1 MRKGIV
7 LKLFALTTALCML
20 ILATIFIGQTIFFKQ
35 YYANRK
41 VEDIKVNLN
50 SFEKNY
56 LNYAGSADGIQ
67 KLEQDFL
74 RENNTWITTLDQNGN
89 LKHADDFYVEIT
101 LERLAEKQFGQK
113 TITIPLYNLM
123 NIDEIESRI
132 LPSLVGKKVYFS
144 GLLRNDSFIT
154 SYLQSAEGSLSW
166 ANKPLSKK
174 LAERELKASEEKP
187 KVAQDLIGEEKPKV
201 AQDLIGEE
209 REKVAGNLSDL
220 EKKRV
225 AQNSDF
231 NINGT
236 ITKVQPSDG
245 TVPVN
250 PIYKNNLF
258 LDNIKEFQADLLLKE
273 SNQIKYATQIMDY
286 EKNDIKYKL
295 LIKPKKEKDGS
306 VTYIYAMASLQP
318 VDEAVQMVQ
327 DYYIYI
333 VAFVVILIFLASF
346 YYSKQIAKPLLK
358 INDTTKKIAHLDF
371 TEKIPITSKDE
382 IGDLSQ
388 NINTLSNKLH
398 SHIGQLEQDIEKERK
413 LENTRKE
420 FIAGVSHELKTPL
433 SIMKSCISILKDG
446 VAEHKKDYYF
456 QAMEKEVDKMDIL
469 ILDMLEL
476 AKFESG
482 TYNMKMDSFYIDGVI
497 EEICEQLSSEIE
509 KKELS
514 VHKHI
519 CPAEVVGN
527 QNRIEQVIVNFITN
541 AIRYTPEKEDIII
554 SVIDEKNRIEVCIE
568 NKGSH
573 IEEEQLDKIWDR
585 FYRVDASRKRSQG
598 GTGLGLAISK
608 NILELH
614 NAEYGVK
621 NTEDGVLFYFYLP
634 KKA

>member
-7 LKLFALTTALCML
+7 LKLFILTTALCML

-41 VEDIKVNLN
+41 VEDIKLNLN

-56 LNYAGSADGIQ
+56 LNYAGSVEGMQ

-89 LKHADDFYVEIT
+89 LKHADDFYFEVTIN
-101 LERLAEKQFGQK
+101 RWQQKRFGQQIFK
-113 TITIPLYNLM
+113 IPLYNLV
-123 NIDEIESRI
+123 NIEEIDNK
-132 LPSLVGKKVYFS
+132 PSNQFLGQEIYFS
-144 GLLRNDSFIT
+144 GVKKEDRFIPFSF
-154 SYLQSAEGSLSW
+154 SLSKENLNGL
-166 ANKPLSKK
+166 NKPLEKAFK
-174 LAERELKASEEKP
+174 EKMKAVGEQVGKEKRPAVQEPAAQELDAI
-187 KVAQDLIGEEKPKV
+187 IG
-201 AQDLIGEE
+201 G
-209 REKVAGNLSDL
+209 R
-220 EKKRV
+220 
-225 AQNSDF
+225 
-231 NINGT
+231 
-236 ITKVQPSDG
+236 ITKVQFPDVKG
-245 TVPVN
+245 PIN
-250 PIYKNNLF
+250 PIYKNTLF
-258 LDNIKEFQADLLLKE
+258 LDSIKEFQTDVVLKE
-273 SNQIKYATQIMDY
+273 SNQIEYSTKTMDY

-295 LIKPKKEKDGS
+295 LMKPIKEKDGS

-333 VAFVVILIFLASF
+333 IAFVVVLIFLASF

-371 TEKIPITSKDE
+371 TEQIPITSKDE
-382 IGDLSQ
+382 IGDLSK
-388 NINTLSNKLH
+388 NINVLSNKLH

-420 FIAGVSHELKTPL
+420 FISGVSHELKTPL

-446 VAEHKKDYYF
+446 VAEHKKEYYF
-456 QAMEKEVDKMDIL
+456 GAMEREVDKMDTL

-476 AKFESG
+476 AKCESG
-482 TYNMKMDSFYIDGVI
+482 TYKMKKDPFYIDTVMDD
-497 EEICEQLSSEIE
+497 ICEHLSVEIE
-509 KKELS
+509 KKELH
-514 VHKHI
+514 VHKNI
-519 CPAEVVGN
+519 GPFEVVAN
-527 QNRIEQVIVNFITN
+527 QGRIEQVIVNFITN
-541 AIRYTPEKEDIII
+541 AIRYTPNKEDIII
-554 SVIDEKNRIEVCIE
+554 STIDEKDRIKVCIE
-568 NKGSH
+568 NKGTH

-585 FYRVDASRKRSQG
+585 FYRVDAARQRSQG

-614 NAEYGVK
+614 DAEYGAE

-634 KKA
+634 KKV

>member
-7 LKLFALTTALCML
+7 LKLFTLTTALCML

-89 LKHADDFYVEIT
+89 LKHTDDFYVEIT
-101 LERLAEKQFGQK
+101 LERLEEKQFGQK

-174 LAERELKASEEKP
+174 LAERELKESEEKP
-187 KVAQDLIGEEKPKV
+187 RV

-209 REKVAGNLSDL
+209 RKKVAGNLSDL

-258 LDNIKEFQADLLLKE
+258 LDNIKEFQANLLLKE
-273 SNQIKYATQIMDY
+273 SNQIKYATQTMDF

-295 LIKPKKEKDGS
+295 LIKPIKEKDGS
-306 VTYIYAMASLQP
+306 ITYIYAMASLQP

-333 VAFVVILIFLASF
+333 VAFVVVLIFLASF
-346 YYSKQIAKPLLK
+346 YYSKQIAKPLLR

-382 IGDLSQ
+382 IGDLSE

-398 SHIGQLEQDIEKERK
+398 SHIGQLEEDIEKERK

-527 QNRIEQVIVNFITN
+527 QNRIEQVIVNFLTN
-541 AIRYTPEKEDIII
+541 AIRYTQNKENIII
-554 SVIDEKNRIEVCIE
+554 STIDEKDRIKVCIE
-568 NKGSH
+568 NKGAH

-585 FYRVDASRKRSQG
+585 FYRVDAARQRSQG

-621 NTEDGVLFYFYLP
+621 NTKDGVLFYFYLP

>member
-1 MRKGIV
+1 MKKGIV
-7 LKLFALTTALCML
+7 LKLFTLTTALCML

-56 LNYAGSADGIQ
+56 LNYAGNAEEIQ

-74 RENNTWITTLDQNGN
+74 RENNTWITTLDKNGN
-89 LKHADDFYVEIT
+89 LKHADDFYFEVTID
-101 LERLAEKQFGQK
+101 RRQQKSFGQQIFK
-113 TITIPLYNLM
+113 IPLGNLV
-123 NIDEIESRI
+123 NIEEIDNKLSEQFLGQEI
-132 LPSLVGKKVYFS
+132 YFS
-144 GLLRNDSFIT
+144 GVRKEDSFIPF
-154 SYLQSAEGSLSW
+154 SFSLSKQNLSGS
-166 ANKPLSKK
+166 NKPLEKAFNEKMSK
-174 LAERELKASEEKP
+174 LNE
-187 KVAQDLIGEEKPKV
+187 
-201 AQDLIGEE
+201 
-209 REKVAGNLSDL
+209 
-220 EKKRV
+220 EKKRAV
-225 AQNSDF
+225 EEQLVKEKKPAVQEQAAQELNVY
-231 NINGT
+231 IGGRV
-236 ITKVQPSDG
+236 TKVQLPDVKG
-245 TVPVN
+245 PVN
-250 PIYKNNLF
+250 PIYKNGIF
-258 LDNIKEFQADLLLKE
+258 LDSIKEFQTNLLLKE
-273 SNQIKYATQIMDY
+273 SKPIQYTTQTMDY

-295 LIKPKKEKDGS
+295 LIKPIEKDGS

-333 VAFVVILIFLASF
+333 IAFVVVLIFLASF

-358 INDTTKKIAHLDF
+358 INDTTKKIAQLDF

-382 IGDLSQ
+382 IGDLSK
-388 NINTLSNKLH
+388 NINVLSNKLH
-398 SHIGQLEQDIEKERK
+398 SHIGQLEEDIEKERK

-420 FIAGVSHELKTPL
+420 FISGVSHELKTPL

-446 VAEHKKDYYF
+446 VAEHKKEYYF
-456 QAMEKEVDKMDIL
+456 QAMEREVDKMDTL

-482 TYNMKMDSFYIDGVI
+482 TYKMKKASFYIDTVI
-497 EEICEQLSSEIE
+497 EDICEHLSVEIE
-509 KKELS
+509 KKELH
-514 VHKHI
+514 VHKNIHSF
-519 CPAEVVGN
+519 EVIAN
-527 QNRIEQVIVNFITN
+527 QGRIEQVIVNFITN
-541 AIRYTPEKEDIII
+541 AIRYTPNKEDIII
-554 SVIDEKNRIEVCIE
+554 STIDEKDRIKVCIE
-568 NKGSH
+568 NKGTH

-585 FYRVDASRKRSQG
+585 FYRVDTARQRSQG

-614 NAEYGVK
+614 DAEYGVK

>member
-7 LKLFALTTALCML
+7 LKLFTLTTALCML

-41 VEDIKVNLN
+41 VEDIKVNLD
-50 SFEKNY
+50 SFEKGY
-56 LNYAGSADGIQ
+56 LNYAGSTEGIQ

-101 LERLAEKQFGQK
+101 LERWAEKKFGQK
-113 TITIPLYNLM
+113 VIKMPLYYLM
-123 NIDEIESRI
+123 NIDEIEGGT
-132 LPSLVGKKVYFS
+132 LPDLKGQPVYFY
-144 GLLRNDSFIT
+144 GLKRYDSFIT
-154 SYLQSAEGSLSW
+154 SYLQLTEMNLNWSH
-166 ANKPLSKK
+166 KPLGKK
-174 LAERELKASEEKP
+174 LAEEEPKVSEEKP
-187 KVAQDLIGEEKPKV
+187 KVAGS
-201 AQDLIGEE
+201 
-209 REKVAGNLSDL
+209 LSDE
-220 EKKRV
+220 EKKRG

-231 NINGT
+231 NMSGT
-236 ITKVQPSDG
+236 ITKAQLPDVRG
-245 TVPVN
+245 PVN
-250 PIYKNNLF
+250 PIYKNTLF
-258 LDNIKEFQADLLLKE
+258 LDNIKEFQTDLLLKE
-273 SNQIKYATQIMDY
+273 SNHIQYSTQIMDY

-295 LIKPKKEKDGS
+295 LIKPMKEKDGS
-306 VTYIYAMASLQP
+306 ITYIYAMASLQP

-333 VAFVVILIFLASF
+333 IAFVVVLIFLASF

-382 IGDLSQ
+382 IGDLSK
-388 NINTLSNKLH
+388 NINALSNKLH

-420 FIAGVSHELKTPL
+420 FISGVSHELKTPL

-446 VAEHKKDYYF
+446 VAEHKKEYYF
-456 QAMEKEVDKMDIL
+456 QAMEREVDKMDTL

-482 TYNMKMDSFYIDGVI
+482 TYKMKKDVFYIDTVI
-497 EEICEQLSSEIE
+497 EDICEHLSVDIE
-509 KKELS
+509 KKELH
-514 VHKHI
+514 VHKNI
-519 CPAEVVGN
+519 CSFEVVAN
-527 QNRIEQVIVNFITN
+527 QSRIEQVIVNFITN
-541 AIRYTPEKEDIII
+541 AIRYTPNKEDIII
-554 SVIDEKNRIEVCIE
+554 STIDEKDRIKVCIE
-568 NKGSH
+568 NKGTH

-585 FYRVDASRKRSQG
+585 FYRVDAARQRSQG

-614 NAEYGVK
+614 DAEYGVE

>member
-1 MRKGIV
+1 MKKGIV
-7 LKLFALTTALCML
+7 LKLFTLTTALCML

-56 LNYAGSADGIQ
+56 LNYAGNAEEIQ

-74 RENNTWITTLDQNGN
+74 RENNTWITTLDKNGN
-89 LKHADDFYVEIT
+89 LKHADDFYFEVTID
-101 LERLAEKQFGQK
+101 RRQQKSFGQQIFK
-113 TITIPLYNLM
+113 IPLGNLV
-123 NIDEIESRI
+123 NIEEIDNKLSEQFLGQEI
-132 LPSLVGKKVYFS
+132 YFS
-144 GLLRNDSFIT
+144 GVRKEDSFIPF
-154 SYLQSAEGSLSW
+154 SFSLSKQNLSGS
-166 ANKPLSKK
+166 NKPLEKAFNEKMSK
-174 LAERELKASEEKP
+174 LNE
-187 KVAQDLIGEEKPKV
+187 
-201 AQDLIGEE
+201 
-209 REKVAGNLSDL
+209 
-220 EKKRV
+220 EKKRAV
-225 AQNSDF
+225 EEQLVKEKKPAVQEQAAQELNVY
-231 NINGT
+231 IGGRV
-236 ITKVQPSDG
+236 TKVQLPDVKG
-245 TVPVN
+245 PVN
-250 PIYKNNLF
+250 PIYKNGIF
-258 LDNIKEFQADLLLKE
+258 LDSIKEFQTNLLLKE
-273 SNQIKYATQIMDY
+273 SKPIQYTTQTMDY

-295 LIKPKKEKDGS
+295 LIKPIEKDGS

-333 VAFVVILIFLASF
+333 IAFVVVLIFLASF

-358 INDTTKKIAHLDF
+358 INDTTKKIAQLDF

-382 IGDLSQ
+382 IGDLSK
-388 NINTLSNKLH
+388 NINVLSNKLH
-398 SHIGQLEQDIEKERK
+398 SHIGQLEEDIEKERK

-420 FIAGVSHELKTPL
+420 FISGVSHELKTPL

-446 VAEHKKDYYF
+446 VAEHKKEYYF
-456 QAMEKEVDKMDIL
+456 QAMEREVDKMDTL

-482 TYNMKMDSFYIDGVI
+482 TYKMKKSSFYIDTVI
-497 EEICEQLSSEIE
+497 EDICEHLSVEIE
-509 KKELS
+509 KKELH
-514 VHKHI
+514 VHKNIHSF
-519 CPAEVVGN
+519 EVIAN
-527 QNRIEQVIVNFITN
+527 QGRIEQVIVNFITN
-541 AIRYTPEKEDIII
+541 AIRYTPNKEDIII
-554 SVIDEKNRIEVCIE
+554 STIDEKDRIKVCIE
-568 NKGSH
+568 NKGTN

-585 FYRVDASRKRSQG
+585 FYRVDTARQRSQG

-614 NAEYGVK
+614 DAEYGVK

>member
-1 MRKGIV
+1 M
-7 LKLFALTTALCML
+7 
-20 ILATIFIGQTIFFKQ
+20 
-35 YYANRK
+35 
-41 VEDIKVNLN
+41 
-50 SFEKNY
+50 
-56 LNYAGSADGIQ
+56 
-67 KLEQDFL
+67 
-74 RENNTWITTLDQNGN
+74 
-89 LKHADDFYVEIT
+89 
-101 LERLAEKQFGQK
+101 
-113 TITIPLYNLM
+113 
-123 NIDEIESRI
+123 
-132 LPSLVGKKVYFS
+132 
-144 GLLRNDSFIT
+144 
-154 SYLQSAEGSLSW
+154 
-166 ANKPLSKK
+166 
-174 LAERELKASEEKP
+174 
-187 KVAQDLIGEEKPKV
+187 
-201 AQDLIGEE
+201 
-209 REKVAGNLSDL
+209 
-220 EKKRV
+220 
-225 AQNSDF
+225 
-231 NINGT
+231 
-236 ITKVQPSDG
+236 
-245 TVPVN
+245 N
-250 PIYKNNLF
+250 PIYKNSLF
-258 LDNIKEFQADLLLKE
+258 LDRIKEFQTDLLLKE
-273 SNQIKYATQIMDY
+273 SNHIQYSTQITDY

-333 VAFVVILIFLASF
+333 VAFVVVLIFLASF

-497 EEICEQLSSEIE
+497 EEICEQLSAEIE

-519 CPAEVVGN
+519 CPAEVIGN

-554 SVIDEKNRIEVCIE
+554 STIDGKDHIKVCIE
-568 NKGSH
+568 NKGAH

-585 FYRVDASRKRSQG
+585 FYRVDAARKRSQG

-614 NAEYGVK
+614 DAEYGVK

>member
-7 LKLFALTTALCML
+7 LKLFTLTTALCML

-50 SFEKNY
+50 SFAKNY
-56 LNYAGSADGIQ
+56 LNYAGSAEGIQ
-67 KLEQDFL
+67 KLEQDFF

-89 LKHADDFYVEIT
+89 LKHVDDFYFEIT
-101 LERLAEKQFGQK
+101 IDRRQQKSFGQQVFK
-113 TITIPLYNLM
+113 MPLYNLI
-123 NIDEIESRI
+123 NIEEIDNKAVDQFLGQEI
-132 LPSLVGKKVYFS
+132 YFS
-144 GLLRNDSFIT
+144 GVKKEDSFIPF
-154 SYLQSAEGSLSW
+154 SFSLVKQNLSGS
-166 ANKPLSKK
+166 NKPLEKAFQEKKK
-174 LAERELKASEEKP
+174 LDE
-187 KVAQDLIGEEKPKV
+187 
-201 AQDLIGEE
+201 
-209 REKVAGNLSDL
+209 
-220 EKKRV
+220 EKKRA
-225 AQNSDF
+225 AQEQLVKEKKPAVQEEGAQELGAY
-231 NINGT
+231 IAGRV
-236 ITKVQPSDG
+236 TKVQFPDVKG
-245 TVPVN
+245 PVN
-250 PIYKNNLF
+250 PIYKNSLF
-258 LDNIKEFQADLLLKE
+258 LDNIKEFQTDLLLKE
-273 SNQIKYATQIMDY
+273 SNHIQYSTQIMDH

-295 LIKPKKEKDGS
+295 LIKPIKEKDGS
-306 VTYIYAMASLQP
+306 VAYIYAMASLQP

-333 VAFVVILIFLASF
+333 IAFVVVLIFLASF

-413 LENTRKE
+413 LEKTRKE
-420 FIAGVSHELKTPL
+420 FISGVSHELKTPL

-456 QAMEKEVDKMDIL
+456 QAMEREVDKMDTL

-482 TYNMKMDSFYIDGVI
+482 TYKMKKDSFYIDTAI
-497 EEICEQLSSEIE
+497 EDICEYLSVEIE
-509 KKELS
+509 KKELR
-514 VHKHI
+514 VHKNI
-519 CPAEVVGN
+519 RSFEVIAN
-527 QNRIEQVIVNFITN
+527 QSRIEQVIVNFITN
-541 AIRYTPEKEDIII
+541 AIRYTPNKEDIII
-554 SVIDEKNRIEVCIE
+554 STVDEKDRIKVCIE
-568 NKGSH
+568 NKGTH

-585 FYRVDASRKRSQG
+585 FYRVDAARHRSQG

-614 NAEYGVK
+614 DVEYGVK

>member
-7 LKLFALTTALCML
+7 LKLFTLTTALCML

-50 SFEKNY
+50 SFVKNY
-56 LNYAGSADGIQ
+56 LNHAESAEEVQ
-67 KLEQDFL
+67 KLEQDFS
-74 RENNTWITTLDQNGN
+74 RENNTWITTLDQYGN
-89 LKHADDFYVEIT
+89 LKHADDYYFEVAID
-101 LERLAEKQFGQK
+101 RKDQKSFGQQ
-113 TITIPLYNLM
+113 TFIMPLYYLI
-123 NIDEIESRI
+123 NIEEIESKTSREVLEQEI
-132 LPSLVGKKVYFS
+132 YFS
-144 GLLRNDSFIT
+144 GVKKEDSFIPFYFT
-154 SYLQSAEGSLSW
+154 LAKGNLSGS
-166 ANKPLSKK
+166 NKPLEKIFK
-174 LAERELKASEEKP
+174 EKMIKADEEKKKP
-187 KVAQDLIGEEKPKV
+187 AQEPLVKEKKQVAQEQA
-201 AQDLIGEE
+201 AQE
-209 REKVAGNLSDL
+209 SDPYIRG
-220 EKKRV
+220 RV
-225 AQNSDF
+225 
-231 NINGT
+231 
-236 ITKVQPSDG
+236 TKVQLPDVKG
-245 TVPVN
+245 PVN
-250 PIYKNNLF
+250 PIYKNSLF
-258 LDNIKEFQADLLLKE
+258 LDSIKEFQTDLLQKE
-273 SNQIKYATQIMDY
+273 SNQIQYSTQTMDY

-295 LIKPKKEKDGS
+295 LIKPIKENDGS

-333 VAFVVILIFLASF
+333 VAFVVVLIFLASF

-382 IGDLSQ
+382 IGDLSK

-541 AIRYTPEKEDIII
+541 AIRYTPDKKDIII
-554 SVIDEKNRIEVCIE
+554 SAIDEKNHIKVCIE
-568 NKGSH
+568 NKGAH

-585 FYRVDASRKRSQG
+585 FYRVDAARKRSQG

>member
-7 LKLFALTTALCML
+7 LKLFTLTTALCML

-41 VEDIKVNLN
+41 VENIKVNLD

-56 LNYAGSADGIQ
+56 LNDAGSAEGIQ

-74 RENNTWITTLDQNGN
+74 RENNTWITTLDQYGN
-89 LKHADDFYVEIT
+89 LKHADDFYFEVTID
-101 LERLAEKQFGQK
+101 RRQQKSFGQQIFK
-113 TITIPLYNLM
+113 IPLYNLV
-123 NIDEIESRI
+123 NIEEIDNKSSEQFLGQEI
-132 LPSLVGKKVYFS
+132 YFS
-144 GLLRNDSFIT
+144 GVKQEDSFIPF
-154 SYLQSAEGSLSW
+154 SFSLAKQNLSGS
-166 ANKPLSKK
+166 NKPLEKAFNEKMSK
-174 LAERELKASEEKP
+174 LNEEK
-187 KVAQDLIGEEKPKV
+187 KKAAQEQVVK
-201 AQDLIGEE
+201 
-209 REKVAGNLSDL
+209 
-220 EKKRV
+220 EKKPAVQEQAAQEPDVYIGGRV
-225 AQNSDF
+225 
-231 NINGT
+231 
-236 ITKVQPSDG
+236 TKVQFPDVKG
-245 TVPVN
+245 PVN
-250 PIYKNNLF
+250 PIYKNTLF
-258 LDNIKEFQADLLLKE
+258 LDSIKEFQTDVLLKE
-273 SNQIKYATQIMDY
+273 SNQIEYSTKTMDY

-295 LIKPKKEKDGS
+295 LIKPIKEKDGS

-333 VAFVVILIFLASF
+333 IAFVVVLIFLASF
-346 YYSKQIAKPLLK
+346 YYSKQIARPLLI

-371 TEKIPITSKDE
+371 TEKIPVTSKDE
-382 IGDLSQ
+382 IGDLSK

-420 FIAGVSHELKTPL
+420 FISGVSHELKTPL

-446 VAEHKKDYYF
+446 VAEHKKEYYF
-456 QAMEKEVDKMDIL
+456 QAMEREVDKMDTL

-482 TYNMKMDSFYIDGVI
+482 TYKMKKDSFYIDTII
-497 EEICEQLSSEIE
+497 EDICEQLSVEIE
-509 KKELS
+509 KKELRI
-514 VHKHI
+514 HKNV
-519 CPAEVVGN
+519 CPIEVIAN
-527 QNRIEQVIVNFITN
+527 QSRIEQVIVNFITN
-541 AIRYTPEKEDIII
+541 AIRYTPNKEDIII
-554 SVIDEKNRIEVCIE
+554 STINEKDRIKVCIE
-568 NKGSH
+568 NKGAH

-585 FYRVDASRKRSQG
+585 FYRVDAARQRSQG

-614 NAEYGVK
+614 DAEYGAK

>member
-7 LKLFALTTALCML
+7 LKLFTLTTALCML

-56 LNYAGSADGIQ
+56 LNYAGSAEGIQ
-67 KLEQDFL
+67 KLEQDFF

-89 LKHADDFYVEIT
+89 LKHVDDFYVEVT
-101 LERLAEKQFGQK
+101 LDRRTEKEFGK
-113 TITIPLYNLM
+113 KVIKMPLYYLM
-123 NIDEIESRI
+123 SIDEIEGGT
-132 LPSLVGKKVYFS
+132 LPKLEGRSVYFY
-144 GLLRNDSFIT
+144 GLKRDDSFIAC
-154 SYLQSAEGSLSW
+154 YVHIEEANLSW
-166 ANKPLSKK
+166 LNKPLGKTLAAKEIQMSGGKPTVAEEPIV
-174 LAERELKASEEKP
+174 AER
-187 KVAQDLIGEEKPKV
+187 
-201 AQDLIGEE
+201 
-209 REKVAGNLSDL
+209 
-220 EKKRV
+220 KRV
-225 AQNSDF
+225 AGVMSAEEQKRAAHNSDF
-231 NINGT
+231 NLSGK
-236 ITKVQPSDG
+236 ITKVQFPDVKG
-245 TVPVN
+245 PVN
-250 PIYKNNLF
+250 AIYKNNLF
-258 LDNIKEFQADLLLKE
+258 LDNIKEFQAELLLKE
-273 SNQIKYATQIMDY
+273 DKKIPDTTRIIDY
-286 EKNDIKYKL
+286 EKNDIQSKL
-295 LIKPKKEKDGS
+295 LIKPIKEKDGS

-333 VAFVVILIFLASF
+333 IAFVVVLIFLASF

-382 IGDLSQ
+382 IGDLSK
-388 NINTLSNKLH
+388 NINVLSNKLH

-420 FIAGVSHELKTPL
+420 FISGVSHELKTPL

-446 VAEHKKDYYF
+446 VAEHKKEYYF
-456 QAMEKEVDKMDIL
+456 QAMEREVDKMDTL

-482 TYNMKMDSFYIDGVI
+482 TYKMKKGAFYIDAVI
-497 EEICEQLSSEIE
+497 EDICEHLSVEIE
-509 KKELS
+509 KKELH
-514 VHKHI
+514 VHKNI
-519 CPAEVVGN
+519 CSFEVVAN
-527 QNRIEQVIVNFITN
+527 QSRIEQVIVNFITN
-541 AIRYTPEKEDIII
+541 AIRYTPNKEDIII
-554 SVIDEKNRIEVCIE
+554 STIDEKDRIKVCIE
-568 NKGSH
+568 NKGTH

-585 FYRVDASRKRSQG
+585 FYRVDAARKRSQG

-614 NAEYGVK
+614 DAEYGVK

-634 KKA
+634 RKA

>member
-1 MRKGIV
+1 MKKGIV
-7 LKLFALTTALCML
+7 LKLFTLTTALCML

-56 LNYAGSADGIQ
+56 LNYAGNAEEIQ

-74 RENNTWITTLDQNGN
+74 RENNTWITTLDKNGN
-89 LKHADDFYVEIT
+89 LKHTDDFYFEVTID
-101 LERLAEKQFGQK
+101 RRQQKSFGQQIFK
-113 TITIPLYNLM
+113 IPLGNLV
-123 NIDEIESRI
+123 NIEEIDNKLSEQFLGQEI
-132 LPSLVGKKVYFS
+132 YFS
-144 GLLRNDSFIT
+144 GVRKEDSFIPF
-154 SYLQSAEGSLSW
+154 SFSLSKQNLSGS
-166 ANKPLSKK
+166 NKPLEKAFNEKMSK
-174 LAERELKASEEKP
+174 LNE
-187 KVAQDLIGEEKPKV
+187 
-201 AQDLIGEE
+201 
-209 REKVAGNLSDL
+209 
-220 EKKRV
+220 EKKRAAEEQLV
-225 AQNSDF
+225 KEKKPAVQEQAAQELGVY
-231 NINGT
+231 IGGRV
-236 ITKVQPSDG
+236 TKVQLPDVKG
-245 TVPVN
+245 PVN
-250 PIYKNNLF
+250 PIYKNGIF
-258 LDNIKEFQADLLLKE
+258 LDSIKEFQTNLLLKE
-273 SNQIKYATQIMDY
+273 SKPIKYTTQTMDY

-295 LIKPKKEKDGS
+295 LIKPIEKDGS

-333 VAFVVILIFLASF
+333 IAFVVVLIFLASF

-358 INDTTKKIAHLDF
+358 INDTTKKIAQLDF

-382 IGDLSQ
+382 IGDLSK
-388 NINTLSNKLH
+388 NINVLSNKLH
-398 SHIGQLEQDIEKERK
+398 SHIGQLEEDIEKERK

-420 FIAGVSHELKTPL
+420 FISGVSHELKTPL

-446 VAEHKKDYYF
+446 VAEHKKEYYF
-456 QAMEKEVDKMDIL
+456 QAMEREVDKMDTL

-482 TYNMKMDSFYIDGVI
+482 TYKMKKDSFYIDTVI
-497 EEICEQLSSEIE
+497 EDICEHLSVEIE
-509 KKELS
+509 KKELH
-514 VHKHI
+514 VHKNI
-519 CPAEVVGN
+519 CSFEVIAN
-527 QNRIEQVIVNFITN
+527 QGRIEQVIVNFITN
-541 AIRYTPEKEDIII
+541 AIRYTPNKEDIII
-554 SVIDEKNRIEVCIE
+554 STIDEKDRIKVCIE
-568 NKGSH
+568 NKGTH

-585 FYRVDASRKRSQG
+585 FYRVDTARQRSQG

-614 NAEYGVK
+614 DAEYGVK

>member
-1 MRKGIV
+1 MKKGIV
-7 LKLFALTTALCML
+7 LKLFTLTTALCML

-56 LNYAGSADGIQ
+56 LNRAGNAEEIQ

-74 RENNTWITTLDQNGN
+74 RENNTWITTLDKNGN
-89 LKHADDFYVEIT
+89 LKHADDFYFEVTID
-101 LERLAEKQFGQK
+101 RRQQKSFGQQIFK
-113 TITIPLYNLM
+113 IPLGNLV
-123 NIDEIESRI
+123 NIEEIDNKLSEHFLGQEI
-132 LPSLVGKKVYFS
+132 YFS
-144 GLLRNDSFIT
+144 GVRKEDSFIPF
-154 SYLQSAEGSLSW
+154 SFSLSKQNLSGS
-166 ANKPLSKK
+166 NKPLEKAFNEKMSK
-174 LAERELKASEEKP
+174 LNE
-187 KVAQDLIGEEKPKV
+187 
-201 AQDLIGEE
+201 
-209 REKVAGNLSDL
+209 
-220 EKKRV
+220 EKKRAAEEQLV
-225 AQNSDF
+225 KEKKPAVQEQATQESNVY
-231 NINGT
+231 IGGRV
-236 ITKVQPSDG
+236 TKVQLPDVKG
-245 TVPVN
+245 PVN
-250 PIYKNNLF
+250 PIYKNGIF
-258 LDNIKEFQADLLLKE
+258 LDNIKEFQTNLLLKE
-273 SNQIKYATQIMDY
+273 SKPIQYTTQTMDY

-295 LIKPKKEKDGS
+295 LIKPIEKDGS

-333 VAFVVILIFLASF
+333 IAFVVVLIFLASF

-358 INDTTKKIAHLDF
+358 INDTTKKIAQLDF

-382 IGDLSQ
+382 IGDLSK
-388 NINTLSNKLH
+388 NINVLSNKLH
-398 SHIGQLEQDIEKERK
+398 SHIGQLEEDIEKERK

-420 FIAGVSHELKTPL
+420 FISGVSHELKTPL

-446 VAEHKKDYYF
+446 VAEHKKEYYF
-456 QAMEKEVDKMDIL
+456 QAMEREVDKMDTL

-482 TYNMKMDSFYIDGVI
+482 TYKMKKDSFYIDTVI
-497 EEICEQLSSEIE
+497 EDICEHLSVEIE
-509 KKELS
+509 KKELH
-514 VHKHI
+514 VYKNI
-519 CPAEVVGN
+519 CPFEVIAN
-527 QNRIEQVIVNFITN
+527 QGRIEQVIVNFITN
-541 AIRYTPEKEDIII
+541 AIRYTPNKEDIII
-554 SVIDEKNRIEVCIE
+554 STIDEKDRIKVCIE
-568 NKGSH
+568 NKGTH

-585 FYRVDASRKRSQG
+585 FYRVDTARQRSQG

-614 NAEYGVK
+614 DAEYGVK

>member
-56 LNYAGSADGIQ
+56 LNYAGSAEGIQ

-89 LKHADDFYVEIT
+89 LKHADDFYFEVTID
-101 LERLAEKQFGQK
+101 RRQQKSFGQQIFK
-113 TITIPLYNLM
+113 IPLYNFI
-123 NIDEIESRI
+123 NIEEIDNKSSEHFLGQEI
-132 LPSLVGKKVYFS
+132 YFS
-144 GLLRNDSFIT
+144 GVKKEDSFIPF
-154 SYLQSAEGSLSW
+154 SFSLGKQNLSGS
-166 ANKPLSKK
+166 NKPLEKAFKEKMK
-174 LAERELKASEEKP
+174 LDEEKRRAAGEQLAKEKKP
-187 KVAQDLIGEEKPKV
+187 AVQEEVAQELDVNISG
-201 AQDLIGEE
+201 
-209 REKVAGNLSDL
+209 
-220 EKKRV
+220 RV
-225 AQNSDF
+225 
-231 NINGT
+231 
-236 ITKVQPSDG
+236 TKIQLPDVKG
-245 TVPVN
+245 PVN
-250 PIYKNNLF
+250 PIYKNGIF
-258 LDNIKEFQADLLLKE
+258 LDSIKEFQTDLLLKE
-273 SNQIKYATQIMDY
+273 NKHIQYTTQTMDD

-295 LIKPKKEKDGS
+295 LIKPVKEKDGS

-333 VAFVVILIFLASF
+333 IAFVVVLIFLASF

-371 TEKIPITSKDE
+371 TEQIPITSKDE
-382 IGDLSQ
+382 IGDLSK
-388 NINTLSNKLH
+388 NINVLSNKLH

-420 FIAGVSHELKTPL
+420 FISGVSHELKTPL

-446 VAEHKKDYYF
+446 VAEHKKEYYF
-456 QAMEKEVDKMDIL
+456 QAMEREVDKMDTL

-482 TYNMKMDSFYIDGVI
+482 TYKMKKDVFYIDTVI
-497 EEICEQLSSEIE
+497 EDICEHLSVDIE
-509 KKELS
+509 KKELH
-514 VHKHI
+514 VHKNI
-519 CPAEVVGN
+519 CSFEVVAN
-527 QNRIEQVIVNFITN
+527 QSRIEQVIVNFITN
-541 AIRYTPEKEDIII
+541 AIRYTPNKEDIII
-554 SVIDEKNRIEVCIE
+554 STIDEKDRIKVCIE
-568 NKGSH
+568 NKGTH

-585 FYRVDASRKRSQG
+585 FYRVDAARQRSQG

-614 NAEYGVK
+614 DAEYGAE

>member
-1 MRKGIV
+1 MRNGIV
-7 LKLFALTTALCML
+7 LKLFTLTTALCML

-56 LNYAGSADGIQ
+56 LNYTGNAEGIQ

-74 RENNTWITTLDQNGN
+74 RENNTWITTLDKNGN
-89 LKHADDFYVEIT
+89 LKHADDFYFEVTID
-101 LERLAEKQFGQK
+101 RWQQKSFGQQIFK
-113 TITIPLYNLM
+113 IPLGNLV
-123 NIDEIESRI
+123 NIEEIDNKLSEQFLGQEI
-132 LPSLVGKKVYFS
+132 YFS
-144 GLLRNDSFIT
+144 GVRKEDSFIPF
-154 SYLQSAEGSLSW
+154 SFSLAKQNLSGS
-166 ANKPLSKK
+166 NKPL
-174 LAERELKASEEKP
+174 EKASKEKM
-187 KVAQDLIGEEKPKV
+187 KLDE
-201 AQDLIGEE
+201 
-209 REKVAGNLSDL
+209 
-220 EKKRV
+220 EKKRAAEEQLV
-225 AQNSDF
+225 KEKRPAVQEQAAEEQK
-231 NINGT
+231 IYIGGRV
-236 ITKVQPSDG
+236 TKVQFPDVKG
-245 TVPVN
+245 PVN
-250 PIYKNNLF
+250 PIYKNTLF
-258 LDNIKEFQADLLLKE
+258 LDSIKEFQTDVLRKE
-273 SNQIKYATQIMDY
+273 SNQIEYSTKTMDY

-295 LIKPKKEKDGS
+295 LMKPIKEKDGS

-333 VAFVVILIFLASF
+333 IAFVVVLIFLASF

-382 IGDLSQ
+382 IGDLSK
-388 NINTLSNKLH
+388 NINILSNKLN

-420 FIAGVSHELKTPL
+420 FISGVSHELKTPL

-456 QAMEKEVDKMDIL
+456 QAMEREVDKMDTL

-482 TYNMKMDSFYIDGVI
+482 TYKMKMDAFYIDTVI
-497 EEICEQLSSEIE
+497 EDICEHLSVEIE
-509 KKELS
+509 KKELR
-514 VHKHI
+514 VHKNI
-519 CPAEVVGN
+519 CSFEVIAN
-527 QNRIEQVIVNFITN
+527 QGRIEQVIVNFITN
-541 AIRYTPEKEDIII
+541 AIRYTPNKEDIII
-554 SVIDEKNRIEVCIE
+554 STIDEKDRIKVCIE
-568 NKGSH
+568 NKGTH

-585 FYRVDASRKRSQG
+585 FYRVDAARHRSQG

-614 NAEYGVK
+614 DAEYGVE

-634 KKA
+634 KKV

>member
-7 LKLFALTTALCML
+7 LKLFILTTALCML

-41 VEDIKVNLN
+41 VEDIKLNLN

-56 LNYAGSADGIQ
+56 LNYAGSVEGMQ

-89 LKHADDFYVEIT
+89 LKHADDFYFEVTIN
-101 LERLAEKQFGQK
+101 RWQQKRFGQQIFK
-113 TITIPLYNLM
+113 IPLYNLV
-123 NIDEIESRI
+123 NIEEIDNK
-132 LPSLVGKKVYFS
+132 PSNQFLGQEIYFS
-144 GLLRNDSFIT
+144 GVKKEDRFIPFSF
-154 SYLQSAEGSLSW
+154 SLSKENLNGL
-166 ANKPLSKK
+166 NKPLEKAFK
-174 LAERELKASEEKP
+174 EKMKAVGEQVGKEKRPAVQEPAAQELDAI
-187 KVAQDLIGEEKPKV
+187 IG
-201 AQDLIGEE
+201 G
-209 REKVAGNLSDL
+209 R
-220 EKKRV
+220 
-225 AQNSDF
+225 
-231 NINGT
+231 
-236 ITKVQPSDG
+236 ITKVQFPDVKG
-245 TVPVN
+245 PIN
-250 PIYKNNLF
+250 PIYKNTLF
-258 LDNIKEFQADLLLKE
+258 LDSIKEFQTDVVLKE
-273 SNQIKYATQIMDY
+273 SNQIEYSTKTMDY

-295 LIKPKKEKDGS
+295 LMKPIKEKDGS

-333 VAFVVILIFLASF
+333 IAFVVVLIFLASF

-371 TEKIPITSKDE
+371 TEQIPITSKDE
-382 IGDLSQ
+382 IGDLSK
-388 NINTLSNKLH
+388 NINVLSNKLH

-420 FIAGVSHELKTPL
+420 FISGVSHELKTPL

-446 VAEHKKDYYF
+446 VAEHKKEYYF
-456 QAMEKEVDKMDIL
+456 GAMEREVDKMDTL

-482 TYNMKMDSFYIDGVI
+482 TYKMKKDPFYIDTVMDD
-497 EEICEQLSSEIE
+497 ICEHLSVEIE
-509 KKELS
+509 KKELH
-514 VHKHI
+514 VHKNI
-519 CPAEVVGN
+519 GPFEVVAN
-527 QNRIEQVIVNFITN
+527 QGRIEQVIVNFITN
-541 AIRYTPEKEDIII
+541 AIRYTPNKEDIII
-554 SVIDEKNRIEVCIE
+554 STIDEKDRIKVCIE
-568 NKGSH
+568 NKGTH

-585 FYRVDASRKRSQG
+585 FYRVDAARQRSQG

-614 NAEYGVK
+614 DAEYGAE

-634 KKA
+634 KKV

>member
-7 LKLFALTTALCML
+7 LKLFTLTTALCML

-67 KLEQDFL
+67 KLEQEFL

-101 LERLAEKQFGQK
+101 LERWAEKQFGQK

-187 KVAQDLIGEEKPKV
+187 KVAQDLI
-201 AQDLIGEE
+201 DEE
-209 REKVAGNLSDL
+209 RKKVAGNLSDL
-220 EKKRV
+220 EKKRG

-258 LDNIKEFQADLLLKE
+258 LDNIKEFQTDLLLKE
-273 SNQIKYATQIMDY
+273 SNKIRYTIETMDF

-295 LIKPKKEKDGS
+295 LIKPIKEKDGS
-306 VTYIYAMASLQP
+306 VAYIYAMASLQP

-333 VAFVVILIFLASF
+333 IAFVVVLVFLASF

-382 IGDLSQ
+382 IGDLSK

-413 LENTRKE
+413 LEKTRKE
-420 FIAGVSHELKTPL
+420 FISGVSHELKTPL

-446 VAEHKKDYYF
+446 VAEHKKEYYF
-456 QAMEKEVDKMDIL
+456 QAMEREVDKMDTL

-482 TYNMKMDSFYIDGVI
+482 TYKMKMDSFYIDTVI
-497 EEICEQLSSEIE
+497 EDICEHLSVEIE
-509 KKELS
+509 KKELR
-514 VHKHI
+514 VHKNI
-519 CPAEVVGN
+519 GPFEVVAN
-527 QNRIEQVIVNFITN
+527 QGRIEQVIVNFITN
-541 AIRYTPEKEDIII
+541 AIRYTPNKEDIII
-554 SVIDEKNRIEVCIE
+554 STIDEKNRIKVCIE
-568 NKGSH
+568 NKGTH

-585 FYRVDASRKRSQG
+585 FYRVDAARHRSQG

-614 NAEYGVK
+614 DAEYGVK
-621 NTEDGVLFYFYLP
+621 NTEDGVLFYFYLL

>member
-56 LNYAGSADGIQ
+56 LNYAGSAEGIQ

-89 LKHADDFYVEIT
+89 LKHADDFYFEVTID
-101 LERLAEKQFGQK
+101 RRQQKSFGKQIFK
-113 TITIPLYNLM
+113 IPLYNFI
-123 NIDEIESRI
+123 NIEEIDNKSSEHFLGQEI
-132 LPSLVGKKVYFS
+132 YFS
-144 GLLRNDSFIT
+144 GVKKEDSFIPF
-154 SYLQSAEGSLSW
+154 SFSLGKQNLSGS
-166 ANKPLSKK
+166 NKPLEKAFKEKMK
-174 LAERELKASEEKP
+174 LDEEKRRAAGEQLAKEKKP
-187 KVAQDLIGEEKPKV
+187 AVQEEVAQELDVNISG
-201 AQDLIGEE
+201 
-209 REKVAGNLSDL
+209 
-220 EKKRV
+220 RV
-225 AQNSDF
+225 
-231 NINGT
+231 
-236 ITKVQPSDG
+236 TKIQLPDVKG
-245 TVPVN
+245 PVN
-250 PIYKNNLF
+250 PIYKNGIF
-258 LDNIKEFQADLLLKE
+258 LDSIKEFQTDLLLKE
-273 SNQIKYATQIMDY
+273 NKHIQYTTQTMDD

-295 LIKPKKEKDGS
+295 LIKPVKEKDGS

-333 VAFVVILIFLASF
+333 IAFVVVLIFLASF

-371 TEKIPITSKDE
+371 TEQIPITSKDE
-382 IGDLSQ
+382 IGDLSK
-388 NINTLSNKLH
+388 NINVLSNKLH

-420 FIAGVSHELKTPL
+420 FISGVSHELKTPL

-446 VAEHKKDYYF
+446 VAEHKKEYYF
-456 QAMEKEVDKMDIL
+456 QAMEREVDKMDTL

-482 TYNMKMDSFYIDGVI
+482 TYKMKKDVFYIDTVI
-497 EEICEQLSSEIE
+497 EDICEHLSVDIE
-509 KKELS
+509 KKELH
-514 VHKHI
+514 VHKNI
-519 CPAEVVGN
+519 CSFEVVAN
-527 QNRIEQVIVNFITN
+527 QSRIEQVIVNFITN
-541 AIRYTPEKEDIII
+541 AIRYTPNKEDIIT
-554 SVIDEKNRIEVCIE
+554 STIDEKDRIKVCIE
-568 NKGSH
+568 NKGTH

-585 FYRVDASRKRSQG
+585 FYRVDAARQRSQG

-614 NAEYGVK
+614 DAEYGAE
-621 NTEDGVLFYFYLP
+621 NTKDGVLFYFYLP

>member
-7 LKLFALTTALCML
+7 LKLFTLTTALCML
-20 ILATIFIGQTIFFKQ
+20 ILVTIFIGQTIFFKQ

-56 LNYAGSADGIQ
+56 LNDAGNKEEVQ

-89 LKHADDFYVEIT
+89 LKHADDFYFEVTID
-101 LERLAEKQFGQK
+101 RRQQKSFGQQIFK
-113 TITIPLYNLM
+113 MPLYNLV
-123 NIDEIESRI
+123 NIEEIDNKSSEQFLGQEI
-132 LPSLVGKKVYFS
+132 YFS
-144 GLLRNDSFIT
+144 GLKKEDSFIPF
-154 SYLQSAEGSLSW
+154 SFSLSKQNLSGS
-166 ANKPLSKK
+166 NKPL
-174 LAERELKASEEKP
+174 EKAFK
-187 KVAQDLIGEEKPKV
+187 
-201 AQDLIGEE
+201 
-209 REKVAGNLSDL
+209 
-220 EKKRV
+220 EKKKPAVQEQAAQAPDVYIGGRV
-225 AQNSDF
+225 
-231 NINGT
+231 
-236 ITKVQPSDG
+236 TKVQFPDIKGS
-245 TVPVN
+245 VN
-250 PIYKNNLF
+250 PIYKNTLF
-258 LDNIKEFQADLLLKE
+258 LDSIKEFQTDVLLKE
-273 SNQIKYATQIMDY
+273 SNQIEYSTKTMDY

-295 LIKPKKEKDGS
+295 LMKPIKEKDGS

-333 VAFVVILIFLASF
+333 IAFVVVLIFLASF

-382 IGDLSQ
+382 IGDLSK

-398 SHIGQLEQDIEKERK
+398 SHIVQLEQDIEKERK
-413 LENTRKE
+413 LEKTRKE
-420 FIAGVSHELKTPL
+420 FISGVSHELKTPL

-446 VAEHKKDYYF
+446 VAEHKKEYYF
-456 QAMEKEVDKMDIL
+456 QAMEREVDKMDTL

-482 TYNMKMDSFYIDGVI
+482 TYKMKKDSFYIDTVI
-497 EEICEQLSSEIE
+497 EDICEYLSVDIE
-509 KKELS
+509 KKELC
-514 VHKHI
+514 VHKNI
-519 CPAEVVGN
+519 RSFEVIAN
-527 QNRIEQVIVNFITN
+527 QGRIEQVIVNFITN
-541 AIRYTPEKEDIII
+541 AIRYTPNKEDIII
-554 SVIDEKNRIEVCIE
+554 STIDEKDRIKVCIE
-568 NKGSH
+568 NTGTH

-585 FYRVDASRKRSQG
+585 FYRVDVARQRSQG

-614 NAEYGVK
+614 DAEYGVK
-621 NTEDGVLFYFYLP
+621 NKGDGVLFYFYLP

>member
-7 LKLFALTTALCML
+7 LKLFTLTTALCML

-50 SFEKNY
+50 SFGKNY
-56 LNYAGSADGIQ
+56 LLDAGSTEGIQ

-74 RENNTWITTLDQNGN
+74 RENNTWITILDQNGN
-89 LKHADDFYVEIT
+89 LKHADDFYFEVTID
-101 LERLAEKQFGQK
+101 RRQQKSFGQQIFK
-113 TITIPLYNLM
+113 IPLGNLV
-123 NIDEIESRI
+123 NIEEIDNKLSEKFLGQEI
-132 LPSLVGKKVYFS
+132 YFS
-144 GLLRNDSFIT
+144 GVRKEESFIPF
-154 SYLQSAEGSLSW
+154 SFSLGKQNLSGS
-166 ANKPLSKK
+166 NKPLEKAFNEKMIK
-174 LAERELKASEEKP
+174 LD
-187 KVAQDLIGEEKPKV
+187 Q
-201 AQDLIGEE
+201 
-209 REKVAGNLSDL
+209 
-220 EKKRV
+220 EKKKAAEEQVVKEKKPAVQEQAAQELDAVIVGRV
-225 AQNSDF
+225 
-231 NINGT
+231 
-236 ITKVQPSDG
+236 TKVQFPDVKG
-245 TVPVN
+245 PVN
-250 PIYKNNLF
+250 PIYKNSLF
-258 LDNIKEFQADLLLKE
+258 LDSIKEFQTDLLLKE
-273 SNQIKYATQIMDY
+273 NNHIQYSTQIMDY

-497 EEICEQLSSEIE
+497 EEICEQLSAEIE

-568 NKGSH
+568 NKGAH

-585 FYRVDASRKRSQG
+585 FYRVDAARKRSQG

>member
-56 LNYAGSADGIQ
+56 LNYAGSAEGIQ

-89 LKHADDFYVEIT
+89 LKHADDFYFEVTID
-101 LERLAEKQFGQK
+101 RRQQKSFGQQIFK
-113 TITIPLYNLM
+113 IPLYNLV
-123 NIDEIESRI
+123 NIEEIDNKLSDPFLGQEI
-132 LPSLVGKKVYFS
+132 YFS
-144 GLLRNDSFIT
+144 GVKKGDSFIPF
-154 SYLQSAEGSLSW
+154 SFALGKQNLNGS
-166 ANKPLSKK
+166 NKPLEKAFQEKMK
-174 LAERELKASEEKP
+174 LDE
-187 KVAQDLIGEEKPKV
+187 
-201 AQDLIGEE
+201 
-209 REKVAGNLSDL
+209 
-220 EKKRV
+220 EKKRADQEQLV
-225 AQNSDF
+225 KEKKPAVQEEPAQELDTY
-231 NINGT
+231 IRGRV
-236 ITKVQPSDG
+236 TKVQFPDVKG
-245 TVPVN
+245 LIN
-250 PIYKNNLF
+250 PIYKNSLF
-258 LDNIKEFQADLLLKE
+258 LDSIKEFQTDVLLKE
-273 SNQIKYATQIMDY
+273 SNQIEYSIKTMDY

-295 LIKPKKEKDGS
+295 LMKPITERDGS

-333 VAFVVILIFLASF
+333 IAFVVVLIFLASF

-371 TEKIPITSKDE
+371 TEQIPITSKDE
-382 IGDLSQ
+382 IGDLSK
-388 NINTLSNKLH
+388 NINVLSNKLH

-420 FIAGVSHELKTPL
+420 FISGVSHELKTPL

-446 VAEHKKDYYF
+446 VAEHKKEYYF
-456 QAMEKEVDKMDIL
+456 QAMEREVDKMDTL

-482 TYNMKMDSFYIDGVI
+482 TYKMKKDVFYIDTVI
-497 EEICEQLSSEIE
+497 EDICEHLSVDIE
-509 KKELS
+509 KKELH
-514 VHKHI
+514 VHKNI
-519 CPAEVVGN
+519 CSFEVVAN

-541 AIRYTPEKEDIII
+541 AIRYTPNKEDIII
-554 SVIDEKNRIEVCIE
+554 STIDEKDRIKVCIE
-568 NKGSH
+568 NKGTH

-585 FYRVDASRKRSQG
+585 FYRVDAARQRSQG

-614 NAEYGVK
+614 DAEYGVK

>member
-1 MRKGIV
+1 MRNGIV
-7 LKLFALTTALCML
+7 LKLFTLTTALCML

-50 SFEKNY
+50 SFAKNY
-56 LNYAGSADGIQ
+56 LNYAGSAEEVQ

-89 LKHADDFYVEIT
+89 LKHVDDFYFEVTID
-101 LERLAEKQFGQK
+101 RRQQKSFGQQIFK
-113 TITIPLYNLM
+113 IPLGNLV
-123 NIDEIESRI
+123 NIEEIDNKLSEKFLGQEI
-132 LPSLVGKKVYFS
+132 YFS
-144 GLLRNDSFIT
+144 GVRKEESFIPF
-154 SYLQSAEGSLSW
+154 SFSLGKQNLSGS
-166 ANKPLSKK
+166 NKPLEKAFNEKMIK
-174 LAERELKASEEKP
+174 LD
-187 KVAQDLIGEEKPKV
+187 Q
-201 AQDLIGEE
+201 
-209 REKVAGNLSDL
+209 
-220 EKKRV
+220 EKKKAAEEQVVKEKKPAVQEQAAQELDAVIVGRV
-225 AQNSDF
+225 
-231 NINGT
+231 
-236 ITKVQPSDG
+236 TKVQFPDVKG
-245 TVPVN
+245 PVN
-250 PIYKNNLF
+250 PIYKNSLF
-258 LDNIKEFQADLLLKE
+258 LDSIKEFQTDLLLKE
-273 SNQIKYATQIMDY
+273 NDHIQYSTQIMDY

-333 VAFVVILIFLASF
+333 IAFVVVLIFLASF

-497 EEICEQLSSEIE
+497 EEICEQLSAEIE

-519 CPAEVVGN
+519 CPAEVIGN

-554 SVIDEKNRIEVCIE
+554 STIDGKDHIKVCIE
-568 NKGSH
+568 NKGAH

-585 FYRVDASRKRSQG
+585 FYRVDAARKRSQG

-608 NILELH
+608 KH
-614 NAEYGVK
+614 FRA
-621 NTEDGVLFYFYLP
+621 
-634 KKA
+634 AQC

>member
-7 LKLFALTTALCML
+7 LKLFTLTTALCML

-56 LNYAGSADGIQ
+56 LNYVGNAEGIQ

-74 RENNTWITTLDQNGN
+74 RENNTWITILDQNGN
-89 LKHADDFYVEIT
+89 LKHVDDFYFEVTID
-101 LERLAEKQFGQK
+101 RRQQKSFGQQIFK
-113 TITIPLYNLM
+113 IPLGNLV
-123 NIDEIESRI
+123 NIEEIDNKLSEKFLGQEI
-132 LPSLVGKKVYFS
+132 YFS
-144 GLLRNDSFIT
+144 GVRKEESFIPF
-154 SYLQSAEGSLSW
+154 SFSLGKQNLSGS
-166 ANKPLSKK
+166 NKPL
-174 LAERELKASEEKP
+174 EKAFQEKMIKSDEEK
-187 KVAQDLIGEEKPKV
+187 KKADQESIVK
-201 AQDLIGEE
+201 
-209 REKVAGNLSDL
+209 
-220 EKKRV
+220 EKKPVVQEQATQELGAYIGGRV
-225 AQNSDF
+225 
-231 NINGT
+231 
-236 ITKVQPSDG
+236 TKVQFPDVKG
-245 TVPVN
+245 PVN
-250 PIYKNNLF
+250 PIYKNSLF
-258 LDNIKEFQADLLLKE
+258 LDRIKEFQTDLLLKE
-273 SNQIKYATQIMDY
+273 SNHIQYSTQITDY

-333 VAFVVILIFLASF
+333 VAFVVVLIFLASF

-509 KKELS
+509 KKELG

-554 SVIDEKNRIEVCIE
+554 STIDGKDHIKVCIE
-568 NKGSH
+568 NKGAH

-585 FYRVDASRKRSQG
+585 FYRVDAARKRSQG

-614 NAEYGVK
+614 DAEYGVK

>member
-7 LKLFALTTALCML
+7 LKLFILTTALCML

-56 LNYAGSADGIQ
+56 LNYAGNAEEI
-67 KLEQDFL
+67 KRLEQDFL
-74 RENNTWITTLDQNGN
+74 RENNTWITALDQNGN
-89 LKHADDFYVEIT
+89 LKHADDFYFEVTID
-101 LERLAEKQFGQK
+101 RKQQKSFGQQTFK
-113 TITIPLYNLM
+113 IPLYNLI
-123 NIDEIESRI
+123 NIEEIDNKSSNAFLEQEI
-132 LPSLVGKKVYFS
+132 YFS
-144 GLLRNDSFIT
+144 GVKKDDSYIPF
-154 SYLQSAEGSLSW
+154 SFELGKQNLSGS
-166 ANKPLSKK
+166 NKPLEKAFQEKKK
-174 LAERELKASEEKP
+174 LDE
-187 KVAQDLIGEEKPKV
+187 
-201 AQDLIGEE
+201 
-209 REKVAGNLSDL
+209 

-225 AQNSDF
+225 AGEQLAKEKKPAVQKESAQELDAY
-231 NINGT
+231 IGGRV
-236 ITKVQPSDG
+236 TKVQLPDVTG
-245 TVPVN
+245 PIN
-250 PIYKNNLF
+250 PIYKNSIF
-258 LDNIKEFQADLLLKE
+258 LDNIKEFQTDLLLKE
-273 SNQIKYATQIMDY
+273 SKPIQYTTQTMDY

-295 LIKPKKEKDGS
+295 LIKPIKEKDGS

-333 VAFVVILIFLASF
+333 IAFVVILIFLASF

-371 TEKIPITSKDE
+371 TEQIPITSKDE
-382 IGDLSQ
+382 IGDLSK
-388 NINTLSNKLH
+388 NINVLSNKLH

-413 LENTRKE
+413 LEKTRKE

-446 VAEHKKDYYF
+446 VAEHKKEYYF
-456 QAMEKEVDKMDIL
+456 QAMEREVDKMDTL

-482 TYNMKMDSFYIDGVI
+482 TYKMKKDPFYIDTVM
-497 EEICEQLSSEIE
+497 EHICEHLSVEIE
-509 KKELS
+509 KKELR
-514 VHKHI
+514 VHKNI
-519 CPAEVVGN
+519 GPFEVIAN
-527 QNRIEQVIVNFITN
+527 QGQIEQVIVNFITN
-541 AIRYTPEKEDIII
+541 AIRYTPNKEDIII
-554 SVIDEKNRIEVCIE
+554 CTIDEKDRIKVCIE
-568 NKGSH
+568 NKGTY

-585 FYRVDASRKRSQG
+585 FYRVDAARQRSQG

-614 NAEYGVK
+614 DAEYGVK
-621 NTEDGVLFYFYLP
+621 NTEGGVLFYFYLL

>member
-7 LKLFALTTALCML
+7 LKLFTLTTALCML

-50 SFEKNY
+50 SFEKSY
-56 LNYAGSADGIQ
+56 LNYVGNTEEI
-67 KLEQDFL
+67 KRLEQDFL

-89 LKHADDFYVEIT
+89 LKHADDFYFEVAID
-101 LERLAEKQFGQK
+101 RRQQKSFGQQIFK
-113 TITIPLYNLM
+113 IPLYNLI
-123 NIDEIESRI
+123 NIEEIDNKSSNAFLGQEI
-132 LPSLVGKKVYFS
+132 YFS
-144 GLLRNDSFIT
+144 GVKKDDSYIPF
-154 SYLQSAEGSLSW
+154 SFALGKQNLSGS
-166 ANKPLSKK
+166 NKPLEKAFQEKMK
-174 LAERELKASEEKP
+174 LNEEEKR
-187 KVAQDLIGEEKPKV
+187 AAGEQLAK
-201 AQDLIGEE
+201 
-209 REKVAGNLSDL
+209 
-220 EKKRV
+220 EKKPAVQEESAQELDAYISGRV
-225 AQNSDF
+225 
-231 NINGT
+231 
-236 ITKVQPSDG
+236 TKVQLPDVTG
-245 TVPVN
+245 PIN
-250 PIYKNNLF
+250 PIYKNSIF
-258 LDNIKEFQADLLLKE
+258 LDNIKEFQTNLLLKE
-273 SNQIKYATQIMDY
+273 SKQIQYAIQTMDY

-295 LIKPKKEKDGS
+295 LMKPITERDGS

-333 VAFVVILIFLASF
+333 IAFVVVLIFLASF

-371 TEKIPITSKDE
+371 TEQIPITSKDE
-382 IGDLSQ
+382 IGDLSK
-388 NINTLSNKLH
+388 NINVLSNKLH

-420 FIAGVSHELKTPL
+420 FISGVSHELKTPL

-446 VAEHKKDYYF
+446 VAEHKKEYYF
-456 QAMEKEVDKMDIL
+456 QAMEREVDKMDTL

-482 TYNMKMDSFYIDGVI
+482 TYKMKKDAFYIDAVI
-497 EEICEQLSSEIE
+497 EDICEHLSVDIE
-509 KKELS
+509 KKELH
-514 VHKHI
+514 VHKNI
-519 CPAEVVGN
+519 CSFEVVAN
-527 QNRIEQVIVNFITN
+527 QSRIEQVIVNFITN
-541 AIRYTPEKEDIII
+541 AIRYTPNKEDIVI
-554 SVIDEKNRIEVCIE
+554 STIDEKDRIKVCIE
-568 NKGSH
+568 NKGTH

-585 FYRVDASRKRSQG
+585 FYRVDAARKRSQG

-614 NAEYGVK
+614 DTEYGVK

>member
-7 LKLFALTTALCML
+7 LKLFTLTTALCML

-41 VEDIKVNLN
+41 VEDIKVNLD
-50 SFEKNY
+50 SFVKNY
-56 LNYAGSADGIQ
+56 LNHAESAEEIQ

-74 RENNTWITTLDQNGN
+74 SENNTWITTLDQNGN
-89 LKHADDFYVEIT
+89 LKHADDFYFEVTID
-101 LERLAEKQFGQK
+101 RKQQKSFGQQ
-113 TITIPLYNLM
+113 IIMIPLYNLI
-123 NIDEIESRI
+123 NIEEIDNK
-132 LPSLVGKKVYFS
+132 PSNQFLDQEINFS
-144 GLLRNDSFIT
+144 GVKKEDSFIPF
-154 SYLQSAEGSLSW
+154 SFALGKGNLSGS
-166 ANKPLSKK
+166 NKPLEKK
-174 LAERELKASEEKP
+174 ISEIREEK
-187 KVAQDLIGEEKPKV
+187 
-201 AQDLIGEE
+201 
-209 REKVAGNLSDL
+209 
-220 EKKRV
+220 EKKKADQEPLVKEKKQVTQEQAAQERANQEQGAKIDGRV
-225 AQNSDF
+225 
-231 NINGT
+231 
-236 ITKVQPSDG
+236 TKVQLPDVKG
-245 TVPVN
+245 PVN
-250 PIYKNNLF
+250 PIYKNSLF
-258 LDNIKEFQADLLLKE
+258 LDSIKEFQTDLLSKE
-273 SNQIKYATQIMDY
+273 SNHIQYSTQIVDY

-295 LIKPKKEKDGS
+295 LIKPIKEKDGS
-306 VTYIYAMASLQP
+306 IAYIYAMASLQP

-333 VAFVVILIFLASF
+333 VAFVVVLIFLASF

-382 IGDLSQ
+382 IGDLSK

-541 AIRYTPEKEDIII
+541 AIRYTPDKEDIII
-554 SVIDEKNRIEVCIE
+554 STIDEKNYIKVCIE
-568 NKGSH
+568 NKGAH

-585 FYRVDASRKRSQG
+585 FYRVDAARKRSQG

-621 NTEDGVLFYFYLP
+621 NTKDGVLFYFYLP

>member
-1 MRKGIV
+1 MKKGIV
-7 LKLFALTTALCML
+7 LKLFTLTTALCML

-56 LNYAGSADGIQ
+56 LNYAGNAEEIQ

-74 RENNTWITTLDQNGN
+74 RENNTWITTLDKNGN
-89 LKHADDFYVEIT
+89 LKHADDFYFEVTID
-101 LERLAEKQFGQK
+101 RRQQKSFGQQIFK
-113 TITIPLYNLM
+113 IPLGNLV
-123 NIDEIESRI
+123 NIEEIDNKLSEQFLGQEI
-132 LPSLVGKKVYFS
+132 YFS
-144 GLLRNDSFIT
+144 GVRKEDSFIPF
-154 SYLQSAEGSLSW
+154 SFSLSKQNLSGS
-166 ANKPLSKK
+166 NKPLEKAFNEKMSK
-174 LAERELKASEEKP
+174 LNE
-187 KVAQDLIGEEKPKV
+187 
-201 AQDLIGEE
+201 
-209 REKVAGNLSDL
+209 
-220 EKKRV
+220 EKKRAV
-225 AQNSDF
+225 EEQLVKEKKPAVQEQAAQELNVY
-231 NINGT
+231 IGGRV
-236 ITKVQPSDG
+236 TKVQLPDVKG
-245 TVPVN
+245 PVN
-250 PIYKNNLF
+250 PIYKNGIF
-258 LDNIKEFQADLLLKE
+258 LDSIKEFQTNLLLKE
-273 SNQIKYATQIMDY
+273 SKPIQYTTQTMDY

-295 LIKPKKEKDGS
+295 LIKPIEKDGS

-333 VAFVVILIFLASF
+333 IAFVVVLIFLASF

-358 INDTTKKIAHLDF
+358 INDTTKKIAQLDF

-382 IGDLSQ
+382 IGDLSK
-388 NINTLSNKLH
+388 NINVLSNKLH
-398 SHIGQLEQDIEKERK
+398 SHIGQLEEDIEKERK

-420 FIAGVSHELKTPL
+420 FISGVSHELKTPL

-446 VAEHKKDYYF
+446 VAEHKKEYYF
-456 QAMEKEVDKMDIL
+456 QAMEREVDKMDTL

-482 TYNMKMDSFYIDGVI
+482 TYKMKKSSFYIDTVI
-497 EEICEQLSSEIE
+497 EDICEHLSVEIE
-509 KKELS
+509 KKELY
-514 VHKHI
+514 VHKNIHSF
-519 CPAEVVGN
+519 EVIAN
-527 QNRIEQVIVNFITN
+527 QGRIEQVIVNFITN
-541 AIRYTPEKEDIII
+541 AIRYTPNKEDIII
-554 SVIDEKNRIEVCIE
+554 STIDEKDRIKVCIE
-568 NKGSH
+568 NKGTH

-585 FYRVDASRKRSQG
+585 FYRVDTARQRSQG

-614 NAEYGVK
+614 DAEYGVK

>member
-7 LKLFALTTALCML
+7 LKLFILTTALCML

-41 VEDIKVNLN
+41 VEDIKLNLN

-56 LNYAGSADGIQ
+56 LNYAGSVEGIQ

-89 LKHADDFYVEIT
+89 LKHADDFYFEVTIN
-101 LERLAEKQFGQK
+101 RWQQKRFGQQIFK
-113 TITIPLYNLM
+113 IPLYNLV
-123 NIDEIESRI
+123 NIEEIDNK
-132 LPSLVGKKVYFS
+132 PSNQFLGQEIYFS
-144 GLLRNDSFIT
+144 GVKKEDRFIPFSF
-154 SYLQSAEGSLSW
+154 SLSKENLNGL
-166 ANKPLSKK
+166 NKPLEKAFK
-174 LAERELKASEEKP
+174 EKMKAVGEQVGKEKRPAVQEPAAQELDAI
-187 KVAQDLIGEEKPKV
+187 IG
-201 AQDLIGEE
+201 G
-209 REKVAGNLSDL
+209 R
-220 EKKRV
+220 
-225 AQNSDF
+225 
-231 NINGT
+231 
-236 ITKVQPSDG
+236 ITKVQFPDVKG
-245 TVPVN
+245 PIN
-250 PIYKNNLF
+250 PIYKNTLF
-258 LDNIKEFQADLLLKE
+258 LDSIKEFQTDVVLKE
-273 SNQIKYATQIMDY
+273 SNQIEYSTKTMDY

-295 LIKPKKEKDGS
+295 LMKPIKEKDGS

-333 VAFVVILIFLASF
+333 IAFVVVLIFLASF

-371 TEKIPITSKDE
+371 TEQIPITSKDE
-382 IGDLSQ
+382 IGDLSK
-388 NINTLSNKLH
+388 NINVLSNKLH

-420 FIAGVSHELKTPL
+420 FISGVSHELKTPL

-446 VAEHKKDYYF
+446 VAEHKKEYYF
-456 QAMEKEVDKMDIL
+456 GAMEREVDKMDTL

-482 TYNMKMDSFYIDGVI
+482 TYKMKKDPFYIDTVMDD
-497 EEICEQLSSEIE
+497 ICEHLSVEIE
-509 KKELS
+509 KKELH
-514 VHKHI
+514 VHKNI
-519 CPAEVVGN
+519 GPFEVVAN
-527 QNRIEQVIVNFITN
+527 QGRIEQVIVNFITN
-541 AIRYTPEKEDIII
+541 AIRYTSNKEDIII
-554 SVIDEKNRIEVCIE
+554 STIDEKDRIKVCIE
-568 NKGSH
+568 NKGTH

-585 FYRVDASRKRSQG
+585 FYRVDAARQRSQG

-614 NAEYGVK
+614 DAEYGAE

-634 KKA
+634 KKV

>member
-7 LKLFALTTALCML
+7 LKLFTLTTALCML

-56 LNYAGSADGIQ
+56 LNYVGNAEGIQ

-74 RENNTWITTLDQNGN
+74 RENNTWITILDQNGN
-89 LKHADDFYVEIT
+89 LKHVDDFYFEVTID
-101 LERLAEKQFGQK
+101 RKQQKSFGQQIFK
-113 TITIPLYNLM
+113 IPLGNLV
-123 NIDEIESRI
+123 NIEEIDNKLSEQFLGQEI
-132 LPSLVGKKVYFS
+132 YFS
-144 GLLRNDSFIT
+144 GVRKEDSFIPF
-154 SYLQSAEGSLSW
+154 SFSLAKQNLSGS
-166 ANKPLSKK
+166 NKPL
-174 LAERELKASEEKP
+174 EKAFQEKMIKSDEEK
-187 KVAQDLIGEEKPKV
+187 KKADQESIVK
-201 AQDLIGEE
+201 
-209 REKVAGNLSDL
+209 
-220 EKKRV
+220 EKKPVVQEQATQELGAYIGGRV
-225 AQNSDF
+225 
-231 NINGT
+231 
-236 ITKVQPSDG
+236 TKVQFPDVKG
-245 TVPVN
+245 PVN
-250 PIYKNNLF
+250 PIYKNSLF
-258 LDNIKEFQADLLLKE
+258 LDRIKEFQTDLLLKE
-273 SNQIKYATQIMDY
+273 SNHIQYSTQITDY

-333 VAFVVILIFLASF
+333 VAFVVVLIFLASF

-497 EEICEQLSSEIE
+497 EEICEQLSAEIE

-519 CPAEVVGN
+519 CPAEVIGN

-554 SVIDEKNRIEVCIE
+554 STIDGKDHIKVCIE
-568 NKGSH
+568 NKGAH

-585 FYRVDASRKRSQG
+585 FYRVDAARKRSQG

-614 NAEYGVK
+614 DAEYGVK

>member
-7 LKLFALTTALCML
+7 LKLFILTTALCML

-56 LNYAGSADGIQ
+56 LNYAGSAEEIQ

-74 RENNTWITTLDQNGN
+74 RENNTWITTLDQYGN
-89 LKHADDFYVEIT
+89 LKHVDDFYFEVTID
-101 LERLAEKQFGQK
+101 RRQQKSFGQQIFK
-113 TITIPLYNLM
+113 IPLGNLV
-123 NIDEIESRI
+123 NIEEIDNKLSEKFSGQEI
-132 LPSLVGKKVYFS
+132 YFS
-144 GLLRNDSFIT
+144 GVRKEESFIPF
-154 SYLQSAEGSLSW
+154 SFSLGKQNLSGS
-166 ANKPLSKK
+166 NKPLEKAFNEKMIK
-174 LAERELKASEEKP
+174 LD
-187 KVAQDLIGEEKPKV
+187 Q
-201 AQDLIGEE
+201 
-209 REKVAGNLSDL
+209 
-220 EKKRV
+220 EKKKAAEEQVVKEKKPAVQEQAAQELDAPIVGRV
-225 AQNSDF
+225 
-231 NINGT
+231 
-236 ITKVQPSDG
+236 TKVQFPDVKG
-245 TVPVN
+245 PVN
-250 PIYKNNLF
+250 PIYKNSLF
-258 LDNIKEFQADLLLKE
+258 LDSIKEFQAELLLKE
-273 SNQIKYATQIMDY
+273 SEQIQDVIRIMDY

-333 VAFVVILIFLASF
+333 VAFVVVLIFLASF

-497 EEICEQLSSEIE
+497 EEICEQLSAEIE

-519 CPAEVVGN
+519 CPAEVIGN

-554 SVIDEKNRIEVCIE
+554 STIDGKDHIKVCIE
-568 NKGSH
+568 NKGAH

-585 FYRVDASRKRSQG
+585 FYRVDAARKRSQG

-614 NAEYGVK
+614 DAEYGVK